1 MLIKGGVTLI
11 TRGYGQTV
19 TLEPYLYAEDPDYP
33 SMQVTVAMVMV
44 GISENKQNI
53 SSTRGCSSA
62 GSVGS
67 SPRRC
72 PRTRRTRAHFCMRAS
87 FSFTP
92 SHFALVFG
100 VNISWY
106 LDGDFIPNERLEG
119 ATSGGCFGNGPSK
132 FFLHDHSSLYLLRI
146 GRLYRCPVLVQ
157 NKVILFDF
165 LCYNNYLL
173 QGQLMKPSVC

>member
-1 MLIKGGVTLI
+1 MQFRWFCRQLTETLPPDPENP
-11 TRGYGQTV
+11 GSF
-19 TLEPYLYAEDPDYP
+19 LYEGKFLLY
-33 SMQVTVAMVMV
+33 
-44 GISENKQNI
+44 
-53 SSTRGCSSA
+53 
-62 GSVGS
+62 SVS
-67 SPRRC
+67 
-72 PRTRRTRAHFCMRAS
+72 FC
-87 FSFTP
+87 
-92 SHFALVFG
+92 FG